1 MLYFST
7 FNLYRG
13 FGVDKVRI
21 EFGKMSAN
29 KKNTAF
35 LAIFVR
41 EMSPWRY
48 FKDQAHIKCPAVIM
62 IDRWDGRMGFPGGTL
77 EEDEGLKEG
86 LKREIKEEIGL
97 NIKTEK
103 LIPVVSHE
111 WKITSHLFALELIE
125 IEFLHIYYH
134 ILNNFSRSI
143 LLHSYE
149 EADDSHFLSEIT
161 GIKIV
166 PILNQ
171 DGKGIDKFLENGFA
185 GYGKDDFKI
194 FIKEILEVELES

>member
-1 MLYFST
+1 M
-7 FNLYRG
+7 
-13 FGVDKVRI
+13 DKTRI
-21 EFGKMSAN
+21 EFGRVSDS

-35 LAIFVR
+35 LAMFVR
-41 EMSPWRY
+41 QMSPWRY

-62 IDRWDGRMGFPGGTL
+62 IDRWDGRTGFPGGTL
-77 EEDEGLKEG
+77 EEGEDLKEG
-86 LKREIKEEIGL
+86 LRREIKEEIGL
-97 NIKTEK
+97 KIKPQK

-143 LLHSYE
+143 LLHAHE
-149 EADDSHFLSEIT
+149 EVDDSHFLSEIT

-166 PILNQ
+166 PILTHDN
-171 DGKGIDKFLENGFA
+171 KGINKFLENGFA
-185 GYGKDDFKI
+185 GCGREDLEI
-194 FIKEILEVELES
+194 FMQEILEVTLDES

>member
-1 MLYFST
+1 MLYFDI
-7 FNLYRG
+7 LLLGCRLE
-13 FGVDKVRI
+13 KVRV
-21 EFGKMSAN
+21 EFGKVSSD

-35 LAIFVR
+35 LAMFVR

-77 EEDEGLKEG
+77 EEGESLKEG
-86 LKREIKEEIGL
+86 LRREIKEEIGL
-97 NIKTEK
+97 KIKTEK
-103 LIPVVSHE
+103 LMPVVSHE

-125 IEFLHIYYH
+125 VEFLHIYYH
-134 ILNNFSRSI
+134 ILSNFSRSI
-143 LLHSYE
+143 LLHSHE

-166 PILNQ
+166 PILTQ
-171 DGKGIDKFLENGFA
+171 DGKGINKFLENGFA
-185 GYGKDDFKI
+185 GCGKEDLEI
-194 FIKEILEVELES
+194 FMREILEVEVDAS